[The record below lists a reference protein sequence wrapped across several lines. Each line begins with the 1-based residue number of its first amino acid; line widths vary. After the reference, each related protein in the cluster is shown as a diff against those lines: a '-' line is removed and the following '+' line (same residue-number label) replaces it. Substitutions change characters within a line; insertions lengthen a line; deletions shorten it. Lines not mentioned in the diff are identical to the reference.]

1 MRSTCKLR
9 WLVCADH
16 TREPCLFFFVF
27 FTFPSLSIDVC
38 VCVHRDGWKGGMNFP
53 KEHRGGDPML
63 HSTLVSVSDSVDGD
77 NGPRTGRNH

>member
-1 MRSTCKLR
+1 MRSTCELR

-16 TREPCLFFFVF
+16 TGETCQFFFLLHF
-27 FTFPSLSIDVC
+27 LACQST
-38 VCVHRDGWKGGMNFP
+38 CVHRDGWKGGMNFP

-77 NGPRTGRNH
+77 NGPRTRRNH